1 MKFAR
6 LTQSRI
12 RAIEVDILTHDPS
25 SSSCTSDT
33 LTTELLE
40 L

>member
-12 RAIEVDILTHDPS
+12 RAI
-25 SSSCTSDT
+25 
-33 LTTELLE
+33 LE
-40 L
+40 DKQVVLGSGESENG